1 MSKCGVFTGPYFPEF
16 GLNTGKY
23 GPEKSSYLDSFH
35 TVFYL
40 IGQKEMIMN
49 NSESARIME
58 AVAQ

>member
-35 TVFYL
+35 AVFYL
-40 IGQKEMIMN
+40 IGQIEMIMN